1 MPFEDDNTQDERAAR
16 LLRAARPEPDERFV
30 EATERALLG
39 RARPSRRRRP
49 ILAGLGLTGA
59 VAGVALVASLL
70 GAGPLA
76 IDGQQDVRARQ
87 DCRDVQVTTVERE
100 GKLVERSDGTTTV
113 VTTSRPVTRLE
124 QRCR

>member
-1 MPFEDDNTQDERAAR
+1 MPFEDDNQREEQAAR
-16 LLRAARPEPDERFV
+16 LLRAARPEPDEGFV
-30 EATERALLG
+30 DATERALLG
-39 RARPSRRRRP
+39 RVRPARRRRP
-49 ILAGLGLTGA
+49 ALAALGLTGA

-113 VTTSRPVTRLE
+113 ITTSRPVTRPE